1 MVNSLDRP
9 CFKALKQL
17 TPQKIVWHLKHNE
30 IVFLVGKNLEN
41 GKYTIVSYRLKVIR
55 RKERIVLWT
64 ANHMEQKGQHLLIQ
78 TINEASDYS
87 EWLELLK
94 NGFASSSLSYFD
106 GVPTEYFK
114 IEMFDDEKYTFPKN
128 VEFYGYVSDRI
139 SRFAKGIE
147 EEFAEYWFTER
158 CNIDDSDKS

>member
-1 MVNSLDRP
+1 MVNSLESP

-41 GKYTIVSYRLKVIR
+41 GKYIIASYRLKVIR
-55 RKERIVLWT
+55 RKERIVIWT
-64 ANHMEQKGQHLLIQ
+64 DNHMEHISQNAGRMV
-78 TINEASDYS
+78 INQASDYR
-87 EWLELLK
+87 EWSDLLREGYS
-94 NGFASSSLSYFD
+94 NTQSPYFE
-106 GVPTEYFK
+106 GSPTEYFK
-114 IEMFDDEKYTFPKN
+114 FEMFDDEKYTFPKN
-128 VEFYGYVSDRI
+128 VEFYGYVSDKI
-139 SRFAKGIE
+139 SRFGKGIE